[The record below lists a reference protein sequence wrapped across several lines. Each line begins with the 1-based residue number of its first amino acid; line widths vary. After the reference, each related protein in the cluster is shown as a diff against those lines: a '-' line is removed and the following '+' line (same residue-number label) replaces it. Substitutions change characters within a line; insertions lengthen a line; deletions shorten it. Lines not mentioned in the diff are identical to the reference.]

1 MDNELKNRIIS
12 SIILLPLSLFFIFQ
26 GSLLFIC
33 FLAVLFLITVFEWT
47 RLSKNKNILQLLGFI
62 FLLISFYSTFL
73 LRKDYGFNIF
83 IFILL
88 ICVSTDLGGY
98 FFGKIL
104 KGPKLTK
111 ISPNKTISGTFGS
124 FILPLITGL
133 IYNHYSDLD
142 LNTIFLINNFDLLI
156 NFKIELILVIFVVS
170 LISQCGDLVISYFK
184 RLVNIKDTGNLL
196 PGHGGILDR
205 IDGLIFVLPIF
216 LIFILK

>member
-1 MDNELKNRIIS
+1 MNNELTKRVIS
-12 SIILLPLSLFFIFQ
+12 SIFLLILSLFFIFQ
-26 GSLLFIC
+26 ESLLFIF
-33 FLAVLFLITVFEWT
+33 FLVILFLITIFEWVKI
-47 RLSKNKNILQLLGFI
+47 SKNNLVIQLLGFI

-73 LRKDYGFNIF
+73 LRQDYGINIF

-88 ICVSTDLGGY
+88 ICASADTGGY

-133 IYNHYSDLD
+133 IYNYYSELN
-142 LNTIFLINNFDLLI
+142 LNTIFETSTFDLYI
-156 NFKIELILVIFVVS
+156 KFKIELILVVLVVS
-170 LISQCGDLVISYFK
+170 LTSQIGDLVISYFK
-184 RLVNIKDTGNLL
+184 RLSNIKDTGKLL
-196 PGHGGILDR
+196 PGHGGLLDR

>member
-1 MDNELKNRIIS
+1 MNNELKKRVIS

-26 GSLLFIC
+26 ESLLFIF
-33 FLAVLFLITVFEWT
+33 FLVVLFLITIFEWAKI
-47 RLSKNKNILQLLGFI
+47 SKNKLILQLSGFI

-73 LRKDYGFNIF
+73 LRKDYGLNIF

-88 ICVSTDLGGY
+88 ICVSTDIGGY

-111 ISPNKTISGTFGS
+111 ISPNKTISGTYGS

-133 IYNHYSDLD
+133 IYNYYSELN
-142 LNTIFLINNFDLLI
+142 LNTIFAISAYDLYI
-156 NFKIELILVIFVVS
+156 NFKIELILVVFVVS
-170 LISQCGDLVISYFK
+170 LTSQIGDLVISYFK
-184 RLVNIKDTGNLL
+184 RLVSIKDTGTLL
-196 PGHGGILDR
+196 PGHGGLLDR

>member
-1 MDNELKNRIIS
+1 MNNELTKRVIS
-12 SIILLPLSLFFIFQ
+12 SILLLILSLFFIFQ
-26 GSLLFIC
+26 ESILFIF
-33 FLAVLFLITVFEWT
+33 FLVILFLITIFEWVK
-47 RLSKNKNILQLLGFI
+47 LSKNNLILLLLGFI

-73 LRKDYGFNIF
+73 LRKDYGINIL

-88 ICVSTDLGGY
+88 ICASTDIGGY
-98 FFGKIL
+98 LFGKIL

-133 IYNHYSDLD
+133 IYNYYSELN
-142 LNTIFLINNFDLLI
+142 LNTIFETSTFDLYI
-156 NFKIELILVIFVVS
+156 KFKIELILVVLVVS
-170 LISQCGDLVISYFK
+170 LTSQIGDLVISYFK
-184 RLVNIKDTGNLL
+184 RLSNLKDTGKLL
-196 PGHGGILDR
+196 PGHGGLLDR